1 MAEIRERTVMVGDVS
16 IFLREADP
24 PAGALPTLYVHG
36 NPTSSGIW
44 TGPLELTG
52 GLAPDLPGWGRSAK
66 PSHIDYS
73 AEGLAAYL
81 SALVESEGLERFN
94 LVVHDWGALALAMDR
109 AVLERVERL
118 VIIDAVPLFDSY
130 HWHWVARV
138 WRVPGLGEL
147 SMGFTTRRVLGLLA
161 RRAFPNGGGTP
172 NEFLDLVWAGF
183 DQGTQRAI
191 LKLYRSA
198 DPEALAAAGARLDA
212 ITAPALVIWGK
223 SDPFIGTEF
232 AQRYADAVGGPA
244 EVELVD
250 GGHWP
255 WLDRPDLVARI
266 THFLG
271 EGG

>member
-1 MAEIRERTVMVGDVS
+1 MAEIRERTVTVEDVS
-16 IFLREADP
+16 IFLREAEP

-36 NPTSSGIW
+36 NPTNSEIW

-73 AEGLAAYL
+73 PEGLAAYL
-81 SALVESEGLERFN
+81 TGLVESEGLGRFN

-109 AVLERVERL
+109 AVLKRVERL
-118 VIIDAVPLFDSY
+118 VIIDGVPLFDSY
-130 HWHWVARV
+130 RWHRVGRV
-138 WRVPGLGEL
+138 WRVPVLGEL

-161 RRAFPNGGGTP
+161 GRAFPNRGGTP
-172 NEFLDLVWAGF
+172 DEFLDLVWNGF

-198 DPEALAAAGARLDA
+198 DPETLAAAGVRLGA
-212 ITAPALVIWGK
+212 ITGPTLVIWGRA
-223 SDPFIGTEF
+223 DPFIGTEF

-250 GGHWP
+250 AGHWP
-255 WLDRPDLVARI
+255 WLDRPELVERIARFVI
-266 THFLG
+266 
-271 EGG
+271 GGP